1 MAAPDDAPR
10 AVRTPPGVRHPHE
23 RPDRVVPR
31 FHWELLVC
39 GLAGHRLVGT
49 DARELRE
56 QDALVAFERDGQRW
70 HRCLR
75 CDSWLPLAA
84 PAAPAREYPPE
95 REAIDLPIR
104 GRPLRDMI
112 VLRAIA
118 INRAIHFLVLAL
130 LGGAILGFS
139 ASRAQLHDRVYRI
152 IADLQGGV
160 SSAAEAKTGLL
171 HQVDR
176 LFSLQSSKLHLFA
189 VVALIYA
196 AVEGIE
202 AVGLWMQ
209 KRWAEYLTLIVTAS
223 LLPIEIY
230 EVIHHTTVFKV
241 VAIIVNV
248 AVVAYLLLAKRL
260 FGLRGGVAA
269 EHALR
274 ERDVGWGAL
283 EASAPVT

>member
-1 MAAPDDAPR
+1 MTPDDDAPLD
-10 AVRTPPGVRHPHE
+10 VRLPPGVREAHQ
-23 RPDRVVPR
+23 RPNRVVPR

-39 GLAGHRLVGT
+39 GLAGHRLIGT
-49 DARELRE
+49 DARELRP
-56 QDALVAFERDGQRW
+56 QDALVAFERGGQRW

-75 CDSWLPLAA
+75 CDSWLPLPA
-84 PAAPAREYPPE
+84 PDPPARDTPPE
-95 REAIDLPIR
+95 RAEIELPIR

-118 INRAIHFLVLAL
+118 INRAIHFLVLGAL
-130 LGGAILGFS
+130 GAAILAFS
-139 ASRAQLHDRVYRI
+139 ANRADLHDTVYRV

-160 SSAAEAKTGLL
+160 SSGAEAKTGLL

-196 AVEGIE
+196 SVEGIE

-209 KRWAEYLTLIVTAS
+209 QRWAEYLTLIVTAS

-248 AVVAYLLLAKRL
+248 AVVAYLLMAKRL

>member
-1 MAAPDDAPR
+1 MAIDDDAPTD
-10 AVRTPPGVRHPHE
+10 VRLPPGVRHPQE
-23 RPDRVVPR
+23 RPNRVVPR

-39 GLAGHRLVGT
+39 GVAGHRLVGA
-49 DARELRE
+49 DARELRP

-84 PAAPAREYPPE
+84 PDPPTRETPPE
-95 REAIDLPIR
+95 RDEIELPIR

-112 VLRAIA
+112 VLRLIA
-118 INRAIHFLVLAL
+118 VNRALHFLVLGL

-139 ASRAQLHDRVYRI
+139 ASRAQLHDKVYRI

-160 SSAAEAKTGLL
+160 SSGAEAKTGLL

-189 VVALIYA
+189 VVALVYA

-230 EVIHHTTVFKV
+230 EVVHHTTVFKV

-248 AVVAYLLLAKRL
+248 AVVAYLLMAKRL

-283 EASAPVT
+283 EATAPVA